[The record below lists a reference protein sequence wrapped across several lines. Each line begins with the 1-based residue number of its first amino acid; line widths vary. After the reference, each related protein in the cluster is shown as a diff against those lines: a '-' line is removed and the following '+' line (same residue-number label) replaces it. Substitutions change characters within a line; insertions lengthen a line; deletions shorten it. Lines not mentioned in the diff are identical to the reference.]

1 MLHEL
6 QWRSIIKMTD
16 EKFNLSE
23 KERQNLIEKM
33 QRQKED
39 LDRKIDKLSM

>member
-1 MLHEL
+1 M
-6 QWRSIIKMTD
+6 K
-16 EKFNLSE
+16 KFNLSE